1 MPVTIYDI
9 AEKAGVSIATVS
21 RSFNGHPRVSTSTR
35 EKVFGVARDL
45 GYVPHASAQSLAR
58 QSTRLLSAVLPMMTS
73 AFFMEVLR
81 GVQDRLDET
90 DYDLLVYA
98 SRSLDR
104 VGAQLDRAVQRG
116 RADGLFVISTPLGE
130 SRAAQIK
137 ASRQPAVLIDAYN
150 DDIDSVAVDNRRG
163 GAVATQHLLDRGHTR
178 IAILLP
184 AADSG
189 PAMRRRAGYFDALA
203 AAGIAPDDELVVEA
217 QWDEGHHGYTRYAGY
232 RGMQALLARFEGRA
246 DAPTAVFAA
255 ADVLAYG
262 ALRAAREVGIQAPR
276 DLDVVG
282 FDDIES
288 SAYAGLTTVRQPMY
302 EMGRV
307 GADLLLRRLDGGDGD
322 PQHVVFSPEL
332 VVRESTGG
340 AGPSLA

>member
-9 AEKAGVSIATVS
+9 ADKAGVSIATVS
-21 RSFNGHPRVSTSTR
+21 RAFNGHPRVSESTR
-35 EKVFGVARDL
+35 QKVFGVAEEL

-58 QSTRLLSAVLPMMTS
+58 QSTQLLSAVLPMMTS

-98 SRSLDR
+98 SRSVDR

-116 RADGLFVISTPLGE
+116 RADGLFVISTPLDDA
-130 SRAAQIK
+130 RAAQIA
-137 ASRQPAVLIDAYN
+137 ASRQPAVLIDAHHPAV
-150 DDIDSVAVDNRRG
+150 DSVAVDNHRG

-178 IAILLP
+178 IAMLMP

-189 PAMRRRAGYFDALA
+189 PGVRRRAGYLDTLE
-203 AAGIAPDDELVVEA
+203 AAGLPRDPDLIVEA
-217 QWDEGHHGYTRYAGY
+217 EWDEGHHGYTRYAGY
-232 RGMQALLARFEGRA
+232 RGMQALLARFEGRT

-262 ALRAAREVGIQAPR
+262 ALRAAREAGLRAPR
-276 DLDVVG
+276 DLDLVG
-282 FDDIES
+282 FDDVES

-307 GADLLLRRLDGGDGD
+307 GADLLLRRLDGADGEAR
-322 PQHVVFSPEL
+322 HVVFAPEI

-340 AGPSLA
+340 TEPLT